1 MEDMAVLAYLGLL
14 FFVLTPG
21 VLLTLPSGGSKLIVA
36 ATHAVVF
43 VAAWYFLSGFL
54 VEDGEEAF
62 RATRSRPATTWRPPP
77 APKWNGRPNIRWY

>member
-21 VLLTLPSGGSKLIVA
+21 VLLSLPSGGSKPIVA

-43 VAAWYFLSGFL
+43 VVAWYFLSGFL
-54 VEDGEEAF
+54 VEEQGGQEGF
-62 RATRSRPATTWRPPP
+62 RRTRTAQRW
-77 APKWNGRPNIRWY
+77 WNRRG